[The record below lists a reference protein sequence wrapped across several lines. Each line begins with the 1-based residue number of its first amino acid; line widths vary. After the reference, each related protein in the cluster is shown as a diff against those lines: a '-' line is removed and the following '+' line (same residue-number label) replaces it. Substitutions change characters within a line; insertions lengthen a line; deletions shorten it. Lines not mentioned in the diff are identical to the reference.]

1 VPAQEEMNSIL
12 NADQENNEAFSM
24 AALSPARVGSLATD
38 GTEVGNFSCEV
49 NERDMGLQLQLSVI
63 GSREGATLEN
73 HKVMKKGGS
82 MVAKGKQFVLENTI
96 ALAVK
101 RSKRRGG
108 SVDEDS
114 SVRAERLKAK
124 KNLDDPG
131 RSKTKS
137 FLSFSD
143 SKIVSNIAMLG
154 VSIGKDIGKN
164 IEDMKE
170 TELDRLLQA
179 SYNTPNQEDMSQN
192 VDDETS
198 EAESDVGLD

>member
-1 VPAQEEMNSIL
+1 MNFVPWVR
-12 NADQENNEAFSM
+12 
-24 AALSPARVGSLATD
+24 LSL
-38 GTEVGNFSCEV
+38 
-49 NERDMGLQLQLSVI
+49 I
-63 GSREGATLEN
+63 ITL
-73 HKVMKKGGS
+73 
-82 MVAKGKQFVLENTI
+82 FLTFY
-96 ALAVK
+96 
-101 RSKRRGG
+101 
-108 SVDEDS
+108 
-114 SVRAERLKAK
+114 RAEQEARWPFIRFQHQCLRKRLKAK

-198 EAESDVGLD
+198 EAGSDVGLD